1 MDSYICFAFNVYYL
15 LLISSYIPVRLLE
28 ICLPAP
34 KILIR
39 NQGPSKTILQQDLK
53 DFALK

>member
-1 MDSYICFAFNVYYL
+1 MFLL
-15 LLISSYIPVRLLE
+15 LLIYSYIPVRLLE

-34 KILIR
+34 KIIIR
-39 NQGPSKTILQQDLK
+39 NRGPSKAVLQQDLK